1 MELWD
6 IYDVDR
12 KLTGKTMVRGE
23 TFDDEAYHLVVHV
36 CVFNSDGKM
45 LIQQRQPFKHGW
57 SGMWDVTCG
66 GSAVK
71 GESSRDAAHRELLE
85 EVGIDIDF
93 SSDRPH
99 LTVNFEH
106 GFDDIYLVEKDID
119 ERTLELQYEEVN
131 AVKWASCE
139 EILSMIDSGEFI
151 PYYKSL
157 IQLMFDKRKHPNGCI
172 REKDDGDNR

>member
-6 IYDVDR
+6 VYDVDR
-12 KLTGKTMVRGE
+12 QLTGKTMVRGE
-23 TFDDEAYHLVVHV
+23 PFEEGAYHVVVHI
-36 CVFNSDGKM
+36 CVFNSEGQM

-71 GESSRDAAHRELLE
+71 GETSRDAAHRELLE

-93 SSDRPH
+93 SNVRPH

-106 GFDDIYLVEKDID
+106 GFDDIYMVEKDID
-119 ERTLELQYEEVN
+119 ESTLKLQYEEVK

-139 EILSMIDSGEFI
+139 EIFSLIDSGEFI

-157 IQLMFDKRKHPNGCI
+157 IQLMFDKRKNSNGCI
-172 REKDDGDNR
+172 EEKK

>member
-6 IYDVDR
+6 VYDADR
-12 KLTGKTMVRGE
+12 QLTGKTMVRGE
-23 TFDDEAYHLVVHV
+23 PFEEGAYHLVVHV
-36 CVFNSDGKM
+36 CVFNSEGKM
-45 LIQQRQPFKHGW
+45 LIQQRQPFKQGW

-93 SSDRPH
+93 SNVRPH
-99 LTVNFEH
+99 LTVNFDR
-106 GFDDIYLVEKDID
+106 GFNDIYIVEKDI
-119 ERTLELQYEEVN
+119 EISTLELQYEEVK

-139 EILSMIDSGEFI
+139 EIFSMMDDGVFI
-151 PYYKSL
+151 PRYKSFM
-157 IQLMFDKRKHPNGCI
+157 QLLFDKRKNPNGCI
-172 REKDDGDNR
+172 VE

>member
-6 IYDVDR
+6 VYDVDR
-12 KLTGKTMVRGE
+12 GSTGKEMVRGE
-23 TFDDEAYHLVVHV
+23 AFEKGAYHLVIHV
-36 CVFNSDGKM
+36 CVFNSEGKM

-71 GESSRDAAHRELLE
+71 GETSREAAHRELLE

-93 SSDRPH
+93 SASRPQ

-106 GFDDIYLVEKDID
+106 GFDDIYLVEKNID
-119 ERTLELQYEEVN
+119 KSTLKLQYEEVK

-139 EILSMIDSGEFI
+139 EIFSLIDSGEFI

-157 IQLMFDKRKHPNGCI
+157 IKLLFDKRNSANGCI
-172 REKDDGDNR
+172 EEKK

>member
-6 IYDVDR
+6 VYDIDR
-12 KLTGKTMVRGE
+12 RLTGKTMVRGE
-23 TFDDEAYHLVVHV
+23 AFEEGAYHIVVHI
-36 CVFNSDGKM
+36 CVFNSEGKM

-57 SGMWDVTCG
+57 PGMWDVTCG

-93 SSDRPH
+93 SNVRPH
-99 LTVNFEH
+99 LTVNFDR
-106 GFDDIYLVEKDID
+106 GFNDIYIVEKDVDIS
-119 ERTLELQYEEVN
+119 TLELQYEEVK

-139 EILSMIDSGEFI
+139 EIFSMMDDGTFI
-151 PYYKSL
+151 PRYRSFV
-157 IQLMFDKRKHPNGCI
+157 QLLFDKRKNPNGCI
-172 REKDDGDNR
+172 VE

>member
-1 MELWD
+1 MERWD
-6 IYDVDR
+6 VYDVDR
-12 KLTGKTMVRGE
+12 KLTGRTMFR
-23 TFDDEAYHLVVHV
+23 DEPFEAGAYHLVIHV
-36 CVFNSDGKM
+36 CIFNSEGKM

-71 GESSRDAAHRELLE
+71 GESSREAAHRELLE

-93 SSDRPH
+93 SSIRAD
-99 LTVNFEH
+99 LTVNFRN

-119 ERTLELQYEEVN
+119 ESTLQLQYEEVN

-139 EILSMIDSGEFI
+139 EILSMMDSGEFI

-157 IQLMFDKRKHPNGCI
+157 IQLMFDKRKQSNGCI
-172 REKDDGDNR
+172 KEKDNGDGR

>member
-6 IYDVDR
+6 VYDIDR
-12 KLTGKTMVRGE
+12 RLTGKEMVRGE
-23 TFDDEAYHLVVHV
+23 PFEEGAYHLVVHI
-36 CVFNSDGKM
+36 CVFNSEGKM

-93 SSDRPH
+93 SSIRPH
-99 LTVNFEH
+99 LTVNFDR
-106 GFDDIYLVEKDID
+106 GFDDIYLVEKDVD
-119 ERTLELQYEEVN
+119 VSTLELQYEEVK

-139 EILSMIDSGEFI
+139 EIFMMMDDGVFI
-151 PYYKSL
+151 PWYKSF
-157 IQLMFDKRKHPNGCI
+157 IQLLFDKRKHPNGCI
-172 REKDDGDNR
+172 IEVKE